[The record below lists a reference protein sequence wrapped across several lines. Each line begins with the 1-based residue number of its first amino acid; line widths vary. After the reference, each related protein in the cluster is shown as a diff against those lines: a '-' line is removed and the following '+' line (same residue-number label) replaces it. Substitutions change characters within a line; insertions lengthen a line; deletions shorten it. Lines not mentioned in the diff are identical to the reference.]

1 MRDDHA
7 ELVRAL
13 RDLLPREVGIGAADA
28 GHEHQLLPGEILAA
42 ATVPAR
48 LREFAG
54 GRAAARRALADIG
67 HPPVAI
73 PRANDRAPLWP
84 AGVTGSIA
92 HAGSV
97 CLAVAARRT
106 AWRAVG
112 IDLEPTQP
120 LDVGLWRHVL
130 IDAERSFLGAQPTQR
145 QGLLALT
152 IFAAKEAAFKAQ
164 YQITNVMLDFTMIRV
179 DLRADTFQ
187 AWLPSDLAPTVANR
201 PIMGRHRQ
209 IGSHVVCVAMVP
221 RVAGADPA
229 QPTGET
235 DQQTPT
241 VTGRAFGPAHP
252 WITQAQPGP
261 SGRCCRNSMPDQ
273 PVKLRTR
280 AATPTPDRCRRLV
293 GALGVAPA

>member
-7 ELVRAL
+7 ELARAL
-13 RDLLPREVGIGAADA
+13 RDMLPREVGIGAADA
-28 GHEHQLLPGEILAA
+28 RHEHPLLPGEILAG
-42 ATVPAR
+42 TVPAR

-54 GRAAARRALADIG
+54 GRAAARHALADIG

-92 HAGSV
+92 HAGCV

-112 IDLEPTQP
+112 IDLEPARP
-120 LDVGLWRHVL
+120 LDVDLWRHVL
-130 IDAERSFLGAQPTQR
+130 IDPERSFLGAQSTQR

-164 YQITNVMLDFTMIRV
+164 YQITDVMLDFTMIRV

-221 RVAGADPA
+221 QVAGADPA

-235 DQQTPT
+235 DHETPT
-241 VTGRAFGPAHP
+241 VTGPAYGPAHP
-252 WITQAQPGP
+252 WITPPPPGRGGSVP
-261 SGRCCRNSMPDQ
+261 GCGPEAPRRVPRSR
-273 PVKLRTR
+273 V
-280 AATPTPDRCRRLV
+280 ADRGHVR
-293 GALGVAPA
+293 